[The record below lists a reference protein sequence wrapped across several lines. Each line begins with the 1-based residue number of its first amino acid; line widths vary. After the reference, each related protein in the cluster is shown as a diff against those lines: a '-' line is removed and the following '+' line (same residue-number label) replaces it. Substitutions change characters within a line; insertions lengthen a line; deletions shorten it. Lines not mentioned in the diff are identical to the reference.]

1 MVRVKKNSDLVVSY
15 LTLRQMIGWIG
26 LLMPFVVRI
35 GAIGFQHLATQG
47 SISAYYYT
55 SMRDVFVSTLVLVGA
70 LMTCNRAPKWF
81 DNVLSVAAG
90 IAAIGVGLFPI
101 DPAFAKEI
109 ADRCPCLADHRC
121 VIHGIL
127 GYHYMFVIIFFAL
140 ITAMVTW
147 RFPAFTP
154 PNAEREMRLR
164 NAVYRV
170 CGVVMLLSFV
180 AIGIVQLRHNDASF
194 FWPES
199 IAVFAFGIAWLVK
212 GQTILKDKPGA
223 PLRLAS

>member
-1 MVRVKKNSDLVVSY
+1 MRKNSDLVVSY
-15 LTLRQMIGWIG
+15 LTLRQMIGWTG

-35 GAIGFQHLATQG
+35 GAMGFQHLATQG

-70 LMTCNRAPKWF
+70 LMTCNRSAKWF
-81 DNVLSVAAG
+81 DNAMSVAAG

-109 ADRCPCLADHRC
+109 SDRCPCLADHRC

-127 GYHYMFVIIFFAL
+127 GYHYVFVIVFFAL
-140 ITAMVTW
+140 ITVMVTL

-154 PNAEREMRLR
+154 RNAEREMRIR
-164 NAVYRV
+164 NVIYRV
-170 CGVVMLLSFV
+170 CGVVMLLSFILIGV
-180 AIGIVQLRHNDASF
+180 ADLREKSF

-199 IAVFAFGIAWLVK
+199 VAVFAFGVAWLVK

-223 PLRLAS
+223 PARLAS

>member
-1 MVRVKKNSDLVVSY
+1 MRKNSDLVVSY

-26 LLMPFVVRI
+26 LLMPFVVRV
-35 GAIGFQHLATQG
+35 GAMGFQQLATQG

-55 SMRDVFVSTLVLVGA
+55 GMRDVFVSTLVLVGA
-70 LMTCNRAPKWF
+70 LMTCNRTPKTF
-81 DNVLSVAAG
+81 DNVLSIAAG
-90 IAAIGVGLFPI
+90 SAAIGVGLFPI
-101 DPAFAKEI
+101 DPEFAKQI

-127 GYHYMFVIIFFAL
+127 GYHYIFVIVFFAL
-140 ITAMVTW
+140 LTVMVTF

-154 PNAEREMRLR
+154 VDAEREMRLR
-164 NAVYRV
+164 NVIYRV
-170 CGVVMLLSFV
+170 CGVVMLLAFV
-180 AIGIVQLRHNDASF
+180 AIGIAYARHSGF

-199 IAVFAFGIAWLVK
+199 VAVFAFGVAWLVK

-223 PLRLAS
+223 PRRLAA